1 MVSSVGCAP
10 ETLMPLPSDRNDLET
25 EVIEEVS
32 KRAVRPV
39 DITLQTEVYEDLG
52 IYGMDVWEI
61 TLILHNKYGT
71 DFSNLKLDEYVPP
84 EGNHALTF
92 FWRWLTGKGE
102 YKSLT
107 VGMLAA
113 AVRQGRWGL

>member
-1 MVSSVGCAP
+1 
-10 ETLMPLPSDRNDLET
+10 MPLPNDINDLET
-25 EVIEEVS
+25 EIIEEVA
-32 KRAVRPV
+32 KWVVRPGE
-39 DITLQTEVYEDLG
+39 ITLQSEIYEDLD

-71 DFSNLKLDEYVPP
+71 DFSNLRLDEYVPP

-113 AVRQGRWGL
+113 AVRRGRWVP